1 MGISQSYGHLL
12 IISATLRA
20 CVASTGFVLIL
31 VEKPFAHAFQ
41 DLQVLTRGNAVQ
53 AVKGISLQKVA
64 KDGSINYT
72 MEPISNIEWEFNNS
86 FSILPLLTKEGCR
99 VACLED

>member
-1 MGISQSYGHLL
+1 MAYPVQTSDTAPYSYWT
-12 IISATLRA
+12 SW
-20 CVASTGFVLIL
+20 TGG
-31 VEKPFAHAFQ
+31 A
-41 DLQVLTRGNAVQ
+41 VLTRGNAVQ

-99 VACLED
+99 AACLED

>member
-1 MGISQSYGHLL
+1 MIRMLL
-12 IISATLRA
+12 AN
-20 CVASTGFVLIL
+20 V
-31 VEKPFAHAFQ
+31 FQ
-41 DLQVLTRGNAVQ
+41 VLQVLSREIGAQV
-53 AVKGISLQKVA
+53 VKGISLQKVA

-99 VACLED
+99 AACLED